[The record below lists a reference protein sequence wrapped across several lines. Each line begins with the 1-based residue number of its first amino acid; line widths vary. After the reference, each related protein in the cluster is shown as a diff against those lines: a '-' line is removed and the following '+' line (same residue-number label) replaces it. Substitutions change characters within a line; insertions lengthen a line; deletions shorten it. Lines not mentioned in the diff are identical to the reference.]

1 MPGLRLV
8 ALLLILFLVPFGS
21 AASESS
27 ACGPITVRPFEQS
40 DVQIGMIVD
49 GGATQHDASIG
60 HCSDGW
66 LASDLRQLVPEIETS
81 LFAPTETIVM
91 LGELL
96 PPEIGPPRS

>member
-8 ALLLILFLVPFGS
+8 ALLLILLMVPFGS
-21 AASESS
+21 ARETS
-27 ACGPITVRPFEQS
+27 ACGPFGVRPFEQP

-49 GGATQHDASIG
+49 SGATQHDVSIA

-66 LASDLRQLVPEIETS
+66 LSSNLKQLVPKVETS
-81 LFAPTETIVM
+81 LPVPTDTSVM